1 MGEAALRV
9 TKAKVAEHRRSI
21 LDSASRLFRERGFK
35 DVGVAEIMQ
44 ASGLTHGAFYGHF
57 RSKAELADEACREAC
72 AEGIER
78 WLESASLSDILD
90 RYLTPVHRDDAAR
103 GCALSALGADVSR
116 QSPELQKSY
125 AQGLQGFIDAL
136 ERHMDEAAPEA
147 RRRQAVA
154 VLSAM
159 IGALT
164 MARSVAAGDPELSAE
179 ILDSVR
185 QELRGY
191 FGA

>member
-1 MGEAALRV
+1 MRV
-9 TKAKVAEHRRSI
+9 TKAKVAEHRQSI
-21 LDSASRLFRERGFK
+21 LESASRLFRERGFK

-57 RSKAELADEACREAC
+57 RSKSDLADEACREAC
-72 AEGIER
+72 LEGIQS
-78 WLESASLSDILD
+78 WLESADLSAILD
-90 RYLTPVHRDDAAR
+90 RYLTPAHRDDRAS
-103 GCALSALGADVSR
+103 GCALSALGAEVSR

-125 AQGLQGFIDAL
+125 AEGIKGFIDVL
-136 ERHMDEAAPEA
+136 ERHMDDAPPEA

-154 VLSAM
+154 VLSCM

-164 MARSVAAGDPELSAE
+164 MARGVAGGDPALSAE
-179 ILDSVR
+179 ILASVR
-185 QELRGY
+185 EELRGH

>member
-1 MGEAALRV
+1 MRV
-9 TKAKVAEHRRSI
+9 TKAKVAEHRQSI
-21 LDSASRLFRERGFK
+21 LDSASRLFRERGIR

-57 RSKAELADEACREAC
+57 RSKADLADQACREAC
-72 AEGIER
+72 DEGIR
-78 WLESASLSDILD
+78 NWLKSADLTAILD
-90 RYLTPVHRDDAAR
+90 RYLAPTHRDDPAG

-116 QSPELQKSY
+116 QSPDLQKSY
-125 AQGLQGFIDAL
+125 AEGLNGFITAL
-136 ERHMDEAAPEA
+136 ERHMDDAPPDA
-147 RRRQAVA
+147 RRRQALA

-164 MARSVAAGDPELSAE
+164 MARGVAQGDPALSAE
-179 ILDSVR
+179 ILAAMR
-185 QELRGY
+185 ETLRAK

>member
-1 MGEAALRV
+1 MRV

-57 RSKAELADEACREAC
+57 RSKADLADEACKEAC
-72 AEGIER
+72 KEGAQK
-78 WLESASLSDILD
+78 WLCSADLKAVLD
-90 RYLTPVHRDDAAR
+90 RYLAPAHRDNPAG
-103 GCALSALGADVSR
+103 GCALSALGAEVSR

-125 AQGLQGFIDAL
+125 AEGLNGFVDILA
-136 ERHMDEAAPEA
+136 RHMKEDDPEA
-147 RRRQAVA
+147 RRRAAMA
-154 VLSAM
+154 VLSSM

-164 MARSVAAGDPELSAE
+164 LARGVAEGDPALSDE
-179 ILDSVR
+179 ILDTVR
-185 QELRGY
+185 RDLQDR

>member
-1 MGEAALRV
+1 MRV

-21 LDSASRLFRERGFK
+21 LDSASRLFRERGFR

-57 RSKAELADEACREAC
+57 RSKADLADEACREAC
-72 AEGIER
+72 AEGVHR
-78 WLESASLSDILD
+78 WLQQASLAEILD
-90 RYLTPVHRDDAAR
+90 RYLTPSHRDNPAA
-103 GCALSALGADVSR
+103 GCALAALGADAAR

-125 AQGLQGFIDAL
+125 AEGIKGFVDAL
-136 ERHMDEAAPEA
+136 ERHMDDASPEA
-147 RRRQAVA
+147 RRGQAMALV
-154 VLSAM
+154 SSM

-164 MARSVAAGDPELSAE
+164 LARGVAAGDPALSAD
-179 ILDSVR
+179 ILASAR
-185 QELRGY
+185 QQLRGR

>member
-1 MGEAALRV
+1 MRV

-21 LDSASRLFRERGFK
+21 LESASRLFRQRGFK

-57 RSKAELADEACREAC
+57 RSKADLADAACREAC
-72 AEGIER
+72 IEGIQG
-78 WLESASLSDILD
+78 WLRSADLTAILD
-90 RYLTPVHRDDAAR
+90 RYLTPAHRDDPAR
-103 GCALSALGADVSR
+103 GCALSALGAEVSR
-116 QSPELQKSY
+116 QSPDLQKSY
-125 AQGLQGFIDAL
+125 AAGLNGFVDAIA
-136 ERHMDEAAPEA
+136 RHMDDAPPEA

-154 VLSAM
+154 VLSCM

-164 MARSVAAGDPELSAE
+164 MARGVAEGDPALSVE

-185 QELRGY
+185 RELRDR